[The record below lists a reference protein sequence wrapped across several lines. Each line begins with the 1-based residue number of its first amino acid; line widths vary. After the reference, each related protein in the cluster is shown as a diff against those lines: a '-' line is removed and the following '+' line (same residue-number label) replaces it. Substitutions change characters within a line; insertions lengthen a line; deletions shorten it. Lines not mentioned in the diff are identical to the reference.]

1 MIIAEVCKYA
11 PKYAGNFIDSL
22 LSIESV
28 AKERNVEIKLLFLFP
43 MSAQN
48 LDWVS
53 KLAVTHKVFFVPSGR
68 IQENIF
74 ISKICR
80 QESGCCACTFLWD
93 DFFFSCGM
101 AYSYKSNQSLP

>member
-53 KLAVTHKVFFVPSGR
+53 KLAVTHKVFSYLR
-68 IQENIF
+68 EEYKKIYSSQRYAARRKWMLRMYIF
-74 ISKICR
+74 M
-80 QESGCCACTFLWD
+80 G
-93 DFFFSCGM
+93 
-101 AYSYKSNQSLP
+101 